1 MLLWVNFHGGFIAG
15 LGAVGLFCL
24 SHLARH
30 RSEPTRVHLF
40 VAVGLLLASLLVNP
54 YGSKLLTFLTQ
65 DLTIERPITE
75 WQPVR
80 LRSLSTM
87 HFTLAVLLVAWVV
100 IKKRLWDRW
109 ETILV
114 ILAAWFAFWHQ
125 RHTPLFAI
133 AAAPFLAQGVE
144 NVSAWLKENA
154 PTMRYVI
161 NRWGSWGIYGLIGC
175 LLFWVGQIHW
185 QHRFRIVVSPFDF
198 PTQAA
203 DFLARN
209 RISGNLAVPFDW
221 GEYFIWKLY
230 PANRVSIDG
239 RYTTAYPLEVI
250 RDSWA
255 WMEGSD
261 DWRRLLDLHPS
272 EIAITNR
279 RHAITGLLRSDPEWV
294 YIYSDPIAFV
304 FVRKVP
310 GQESLLK
317 KFREG
322 KLVAAQP
329 PPLYFPG

>member
-1 MLLWVNFHGGFIAG
+1 
-15 LGAVGLFCL
+15 
-24 SHLARH
+24 
-30 RSEPTRVHLF
+30 
-40 VAVGLLLASLLVNP
+40 
-54 YGSKLLTFLTQ
+54 
-65 DLTIERPITE
+65 
-75 WQPVR
+75 
-80 LRSLSTM
+80 
-87 HFTLAVLLVAWVV
+87 
-100 IKKRLWDRW
+100 
-109 ETILV
+109 
-114 ILAAWFAFWHQ
+114 
-125 RHTPLFAI
+125 
-133 AAAPFLAQGVE
+133 
-144 NVSAWLKENA
+144 
-154 PTMRYVI
+154 
-161 NRWGSWGIYGLIGC
+161 
-175 LLFWVGQIHW
+175 VGQIHW
-185 QHRFRIVVSPFDF
+185 QTRFRIVVSPFDF

-209 RISGNLAVPFDW
+209 QIRGNLVVPFDW

-230 PANRVSIDG
+230 PAGRVSIDG

-272 EIAITNR
+272 EIAITHR
-279 RHAITGLLRSDPEWV
+279 RHPITGLLRSDPEWV